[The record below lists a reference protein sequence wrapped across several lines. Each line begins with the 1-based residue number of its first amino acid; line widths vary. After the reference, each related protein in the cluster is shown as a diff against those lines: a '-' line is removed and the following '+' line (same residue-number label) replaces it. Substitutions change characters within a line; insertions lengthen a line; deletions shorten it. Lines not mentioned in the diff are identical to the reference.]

1 MKLDIEKFGRIAV
14 ITIDRPPVNALSQ
27 ALRELIDARL
37 DEAAADD
44 AVKGVVLA
52 CAGRTF
58 VAGADIEE
66 LGEVRPPTLNEVI
79 DKLEAL
85 GKPSVAALHGTA
97 LGGGLELAL
106 GCIFRVASRDAR
118 LGLPEVKL
126 GLLPGAGGTVRTT
139 YLIGAEAT
147 LKLAGS
153 GNMMGAEAAQAIGL
167 VDAVFDNDL
176 IANAIRFLSDRIDGD
191 DIPPPVSRRREA
203 MPACDPAVL
212 ESLKAELCRKARS
225 SAPELAAQSVR
236 NALTL
241 SFEDA
246 MDEERRLF
254 ETATESTR
262 FGALRH
268 LFFAERTAAKPTGDV
283 AEAEP
288 RAVQTVAVIGA
299 GTMGSGIA
307 MAFANSG
314 FDVIVRETDEAALER
329 GMERIA
335 QTYDRSVKRG
345 SLSAEEADRRKDRI
359 TGTVA
364 IADLSSVDLIIEAA
378 FEDMAVKKVI
388 FAELDKVARKG
399 AILATNT
406 SYLDVNEI
414 ARSTAR
420 PSDVLGLHFFSPA
433 NVMTLL
439 EIVRGGE
446 TSPDVLATALKLA
459 KRLGKQPVVVGV
471 CHGFVGNRMLQA
483 RNAELSQLILEGAK
497 PVQIDAAFRAFGWP
511 MGPCQMQD
519 LAGLDIGWRN
529 RKALGQPDALPDR
542 LCELGRFG
550 QKAGKGFY
558 IYDNSR
564 QPQPDPE
571 VDAIIAEI
579 AKKSGIARRDVTD
592 AEIIE
597 RTHGPMIA
605 EGRRILEEGV
615 AARSSDIDV
624 VWTHGY
630 GFPRDLGGPMYWD
643 DHLRESA
650 QEKKKV

>member
-1 MKLDIEKFGRIAV
+1 MKVDIEKFGRIAV

-27 ALRELIDARL
+27 ALRKLIEARL
-37 DEAAADD
+37 DEAAGDE

-66 LGEVRPPTLNEVI
+66 LGEVRPPTLHTVI

-106 GCIFRVASRDAR
+106 GCTFRVANRDAR

-153 GNMMGAEAAQAIGL
+153 GNMMGAEAAQGIGL

-176 IANAIRFLSDRIDGD
+176 VANAIRFLSDRIDAD

-203 MPACDPAVL
+203 MPACDSQAL
-212 ESLKAELCRKARS
+212 DKLTAELCRKARS

-246 MDEERRLF
+246 MAEERRLF
-254 ETATESTR
+254 ETATQSDR

-268 LFFAERTAAKPTGDV
+268 LFFAERAAAKPSGDV

-288 RAVQTVAVIGA
+288 RAVQSVAVIGA

-307 MAFANSG
+307 MVFANSG
-314 FDVIVRETDEAALER
+314 FDVIVRETDEAALAR

-335 QTYDRSVKRG
+335 DTYERSVKRG
-345 SLSAEEADRRKDRI
+345 SLSAEEAGRRKARI
-359 TGTVA
+359 AGTVA
-364 IADLSSVDLIIEAA
+364 IADLASADLIIEAA
-378 FEDMAVKKVI
+378 FEDMAVKKTI
-388 FAELDKVARKG
+388 FAELDAVARQG

-414 ARSTAR
+414 ARATTR
-420 PSDVLGLHFFSPA
+420 PADVLGLHFFSPA

-439 EIVRGGE
+439 EIVRGAE
-446 TSPDVLATALKLA
+446 TAPEVVVTALKVA
-459 KRLGKQPVVVGV
+459 RRLGKQPVVVGV

-483 RNAELSQLILEGAK
+483 RNAALSLLLLEGAS
-497 PVQIDAAFRAFGWP
+497 PEQIDAAFRAFGWP

-529 RKALGQPDALPDR
+529 RKALGKADALPDR

-550 QKAGKGFY
+550 QKTGKGWY
-558 IYDNSR
+558 LYDDSR
-564 QPQPDPE
+564 KPLPDPE
-571 VDAIIAEI
+571 VDAIIAGI
-579 AKKSGIARRDVTD
+579 AEKSGIARRTITD
-592 AEIIE
+592 AEIID

-605 EGRRILEEGV
+605 EGRRILDEGI